1 LSTQALHEKEM
12 DDFIIQMEDV
22 SVSFGEVPVL
32 DHVFFQVRR
41 GEFLAILGPNGSGKT
56 TLLKCILGLIR
67 PDSGKIRI
75 FDTEPWNLNDQR
87 RRIGYVPQLIS
98 VDLMFPLRAKEAVL
112 MGRYSRIGMFRR
124 PKPTDREAARIAME
138 RVGIADLAD
147 RPIAR
152 LSGGQ
157 RQRVFLARA
166 LASEPEILFLDE
178 PTTGVDPTTTE
189 SFYEL
194 LGRLH
199 REGITII
206 IVSHDVGVVASHVDG
221 VACLNRGLVGHG
233 RPEEVLGSEEMAKMY
248 GCDVVLFHHGRL
260 PHIVVERK
268 DDGDS

>member
-1 LSTQALHEKEM
+1 M
-12 DDFIIQMEDV
+12 DEYIIEMEDV
-22 SVSFGEVPVL
+22 SVSFGDVPVL
-32 DHVFFQVRR
+32 DRVFFQVRG

-56 TLLKCILGLIR
+56 TLIKCILGLIR
-67 PDSGKIRI
+67 PDRGTVKIFGK
-75 FDTEPWNLNDQR
+75 DPWNLNHDR
-87 RRIGYVPQLIS
+87 HRIGYVPQLIS
-98 VDLMFPLRAKEAVL
+98 VDLAFPLLAKEAVL
-112 MGRYSRIGMFRR
+112 MGRYARIGMFRR
-124 PKPTDREAARIAME
+124 PKQADREAARIAME

-147 RPIAR
+147 RPIGR

-166 LASEPEILFLDE
+166 LANEPEILFLDE

-233 RPEEVLGSEEMAKMY
+233 RPEEVLGSEEVAKMY
-248 GCDVVLFHHGRL
+248 GCDAVFFHHGKI
-260 PHIVVERK
+260 PHIVVKRK
-268 DDGDS
+268 DNGNS

>member
-1 LSTQALHEKEM
+1 M
-12 DDFIIQMEDV
+12 DDYIIEMEDV
-22 SVSFGEVPVL
+22 SLSLGPAPVL

-41 GEFLAILGPNGSGKT
+41 GEFLALLGPNGSGKT
-56 TLLKCILGLIR
+56 TLIKCILGLLR
-67 PDSGKIRI
+67 PDSGKIRV
-75 FDTEPWNLNDQR
+75 FGKDPRNLNHDRQ
-87 RRIGYVPQLIS
+87 RIGYVPQMIS
-98 VDLMFPLRAKEAVL
+98 VDLTFPLLAKEAVL
-112 MGRYSRIGMFRR
+112 MGRYARIGMLRR
-124 PKPTDREAARIAME
+124 PGLEDREAVRNAMD
-138 RVGIADLAD
+138 RVGIADLSH

-166 LASEPEILFLDE
+166 LANEPEILFLDE

-194 LGRLH
+194 LGKLH

-206 IVSHDVGVVASHVDG
+206 LVSHDVGVVASHVDG

-248 GCDVVLFHHGRL
+248 GCDAVLFHHGHL
-260 PHIVVERK
+260 PHIVVKKE
-268 DDGDS
+268 DHGDS

>member
-1 LSTQALHEKEM
+1 MGEY
-12 DDFIIQMEDV
+12 IIELENV
-22 SVSFGEVPVL
+22 SASFGDVLVL
-32 DHVFFQVRR
+32 DRVVMQIRK

-67 PDSGKIRI
+67 PDSGTIRV
-75 FDTEPWNLNDQR
+75 FGKAPEDLNHDRQ
-87 RRIGYVPQLIS
+87 RIGYVPQLIS
-98 VDLMFPLRAKEAVL
+98 VDMTFPLLAREAVL
-112 MGRYSRIGMFRR
+112 MGRYARIGMFRR
-124 PKPTDREAARIAME
+124 PREGDKKTALTAME
-138 RVGIADLAD
+138 RVGIRDLAD

-166 LASEPEILFLDE
+166 LANEPEILFLDE

-194 LGRLH
+194 LGGLH
-199 REGITII
+199 RDGITIVLI
-206 IVSHDVGVVASHVDG
+206 SHDVGVVASQVDG

-248 GCDVVLFHHGRL
+248 GCDAVLFHHGKL
-260 PHIVVERK
+260 PHLVVTRK
-268 DDGDS
+268 DGGDS

>member
-1 LSTQALHEKEM
+1 M
-12 DDFIIQMEDV
+12 DDYIIEMENV
-22 SVSFGEVPVL
+22 SVSFGDVSVL
-32 DHVFFQVRR
+32 DQVFFRVQR

-56 TLLKCILGLIR
+56 TLIKCILGLIR
-67 PDSGKIRI
+67 PDSGTIKI
-75 FDTEPWNLNDQR
+75 FGKKPWNLNNDR
-87 RRIGYVPQLIS
+87 HRIGYVPQLIS
-98 VDLMFPLRAKEAVL
+98 VDLAFPLLAKEAVM
-112 MGRYSRIGMFRR
+112 MGRYARIGMLRR
-124 PKPTDREAARIAME
+124 PKEADREAARIAME
-138 RVGIADLAD
+138 RVGIGDLAD

-166 LASEPEILFLDE
+166 LSNEPEILFLDE

-206 IVSHDVGVVASHVDG
+206 LVSHDVGVVASHVDG

-248 GCDVVLFHHGRL
+248 GCDAVLFHHGQL
-260 PHIVVERK
+260 PHIVVKKENH
-268 DDGDS
+268 GNS

>member
-1 LSTQALHEKEM
+1 M
-12 DDFIIQMEDV
+12 DDYIIEMEDV
-22 SVSFGEVPVL
+22 SVSFGHVPVL
-32 DHVFFQVRR
+32 DRVFFQVQP

-56 TLLKCILGLIR
+56 TLIKCILGLIR
-67 PDSGKIRI
+67 PDTGTVRI
-75 FDTEPWNLNDQR
+75 FGKEPWNLNHDR
-87 RRIGYVPQLIS
+87 YRIGYVPQLIS
-98 VDLMFPLRAKEAVL
+98 VDLDFPLLARDAVL
-112 MGRYSRIGMFRR
+112 MGRYARIGMFRR
-124 PKPTDREAARIAME
+124 PKQGDREAARIAMG
-138 RVGIADLAD
+138 RVGIGDLAN

-166 LASEPEILFLDE
+166 LSNEPEILFLDE

-194 LGRLH
+194 LGKLH

-233 RPEEVLGSEEMAKMY
+233 RPEEVLGTEEMAKMY
-248 GCDVVLFHHGRL
+248 GCDAVLFHHGKL
-260 PHIVVERK
+260 PHIVVKRK